1 MEDLNIDYWKKW
13 VNLKAE
19 DNDFTIL
26 KSDYDLYVAQG
37 GSVVGGG
44 VLSLDALQEKL
55 NNLVKK
61 RARLFHVVQQCEF
74 MTSNILKQI
83 LESKKSIEK

>member
-26 KSDYDLYVAQG
+26 KSDYDLYVAQIG
-37 GSVVGGG
+37 
-44 VLSLDALQEKL
+44 
-55 NNLVKK
+55 
-61 RARLFHVVQQCEF
+61 RASCRERV
-74 MTSNILKQI
+74 
-83 LESKKSIEK
+83 